1 MPRNVELRERVS
13 GTFDNANS
21 LLYPKTIPG
30 MVVGLLGGDGKIAA
44 GLIPDWLAGG
54 TRFLGTYGVAT
65 ATSLDILLANR
76 TAFEAL
82 AGATWNAQAQT
93 IAKGMY
99 IQMTVDCTITL
110 STGHNLEVS
119 DDGEIL
125 ATPGQVRTIEKN
137 DFLVI
142 IAISGGTHFGSAT
155 TAFFSVI
162 NNTHG
167 LATQTVMGLM
177 SAADK
182 TKLDGLS
189 NWSQPA
195 YTARSVDTS
204 GIDVLDVFTSDATG
218 HVTNITTRS
227 LPTASTSVAGVM
239 SAADKTKLDGLAIHP
254 TDGANTGFTLNA
266 AETIASITVNSLGHV
281 TVLSSQAIRVGSTT
295 QTGLLQL
302 ATGTELTTALSTAKT
317 VTPSTVKGMIDYF
330 SGLDRY
336 ADLATANAA
345 SHPDGAIV
353 LVTVA

>member
-182 TKLDGLS
+182 TKLDGL
-189 NWSQPA
+189 
-195 YTARSVDTS
+195 
-204 GIDVLDVFTSDATG
+204 
-218 HVTNITTRS
+218 
-227 LPTASTSVAGVM
+227 
-239 SAADKTKLDGLAIHP
+239 AIHP